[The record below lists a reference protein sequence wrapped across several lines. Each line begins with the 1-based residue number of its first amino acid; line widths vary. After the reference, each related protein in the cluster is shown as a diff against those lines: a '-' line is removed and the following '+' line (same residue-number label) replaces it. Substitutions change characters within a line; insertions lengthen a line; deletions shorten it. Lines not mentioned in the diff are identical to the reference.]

1 MWLDTSHSALEP
13 QSEMEQG
20 FPHWLLMQ
28 ASPRAHSASA
38 LQPATH
44 APPTHRTPFWQSP
57 SAEHRCWQPPSE
69 HCSPQPQSEE
79 VLQLET
85 QNPLEH
91 LDPAGHDDWIPGEHL
106 RLFFLQEW

>member
-1 MWLDTSHSALEP
+1 MDFQKTFSLTENLFSGKTYLYTIRPW
-13 QSEMEQG
+13 
-20 FPHWLLMQ
+20 
-28 ASPRAHSASA
+28 SA